1 MEEDDH
7 DKKQTR
13 KEYLRI
19 YSILNRDK
27 IYLRRQE
34 IRRKNRLPKKV
45 TAYFSFDYLWP
56 LIASAPLFPL
66 PESSGL
72 DISGRKVAILLS

>member
-45 TAYFSFDYLWP
+45 TAYFLFD
-56 LIASAPLFPL
+56 
-66 PESSGL
+66 
-72 DISGRKVAILLS
+72 